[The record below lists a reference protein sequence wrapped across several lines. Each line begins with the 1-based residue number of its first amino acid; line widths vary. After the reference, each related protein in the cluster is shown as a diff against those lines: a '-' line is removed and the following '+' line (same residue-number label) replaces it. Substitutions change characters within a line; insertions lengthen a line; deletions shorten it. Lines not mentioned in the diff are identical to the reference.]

1 MKNSDLIWA
10 FSELD
15 EDLVLAAK
23 ERKFM
28 KKNHKRPLKMA
39 LIAAAIIVLLTG
51 TVVGMYYTRITA
63 TMEDT
68 WNTRAET
75 EMTQEQKDFV
85 EAHSADIGE
94 SVTDQGITVTID
106 SVTCAEDTVYLMIS
120 YGLDETMYDLSKV
133 VDCNDHFSNVYVEND
148 TFGTVESSGG
158 GGSGEFK
165 DSIYWTNGHIEFRD
179 LPDDANLSD
188 GATVLNYEMSQI
200 LIMVDGEEEPVFVEG
215 TWNFSFELPEHETS
229 DSVVV
234 EQEMTFDCGVTLL
247 VREIAVS
254 EDCVSFT
261 VETET
266 DEYYFVDSEMA
277 ELARAAEPDLLQ
289 FTVDAEL
296 EDGTVVPCT
305 GGHMTLN
312 EETGLDE
319 WSISW
324 AAPLDPET
332 VKCLIFGDG
341 NSAIW
346 VDVK

>member
-23 ERKFM
+23 ERKIM
-28 KKNHKRPLKMA
+28 KKNHKRPLRMA

-51 TVVGMYYTRITA
+51 TVVGVYYTRITS

-68 WNTRAET
+68 WNTHAET

-106 SVTCAEDTVYLMIS
+106 SVSCTEKTVYLMIS
-120 YGLDETMYDLSKV
+120 YALDESMYDLSKV
-133 VDCNDHFSNVYVEND
+133 EVCRDYFSNVYVEND
-148 TFGTVESSGG
+148 TYGSVKSSGG
-158 GGSGEFK
+158 GSSREFK
-165 DSIYWTNGHIEFRD
+165 DSVYWINDRLEFRD
-179 LPDDANLSD
+179 LPDDANLGD
-188 GATVLNYEMSQI
+188 GETMMNYEINEIKLLETGS
-200 LIMVDGEEEPVFVEG
+200 EELVYVSG
-215 TWNFSFELPEHETS
+215 TWNFSFELPECETS

-234 EQEMTFDCGVTLL
+234 EQEMTFDCGVTLC
-247 VREIAVS
+247 VSEIAVTES
-254 EDCVSFT
+254 GCSFT

-277 ELARAAEPDLLQ
+277 ELVRAAEPDLLQ

-296 EDGTVVPCT
+296 EDGTVIPCT
-305 GGHMTLN
+305 GAHMTYN
-312 EETGLDE
+312 ETTGKDD
-319 WSISW
+319 WTIYWVS
-324 AAPLDPET
+324 PVDPAT
-332 VKCLIFGDG
+332 VKSLIFGDEM
-341 NSAIW
+341 SEIW
-346 VDVK
+346 VDLK